1 MGGFLSLAVKHFSG
15 WECEGLDQVVDSGAK
30 SAGPWWV
37 VTLDHVL
44 EGFRCRGVYDILR
57 RILRYVMGL
66 GFLNVGSFW
75 PAGRVK
81 TRILRATCLR
91 HGDLL
96 KPFADARYH
105 KHQPFAQD
113 LAKL

>member
-1 MGGFLSLAVKHFSG
+1 MV
-15 WECEGLDQVVDSGAK
+15 
-30 SAGPWWV
+30 V

-44 EGFRCRGVYDILR
+44 EVSGAGGFMTSATDPSLCHG
-57 RILRYVMGL
+57 G
-66 GFLNVGSFW
+66 GFLNVGSFFW
-75 PAGRVK
+75 PTGRVK

-91 HGDLL
+91 RGDLL